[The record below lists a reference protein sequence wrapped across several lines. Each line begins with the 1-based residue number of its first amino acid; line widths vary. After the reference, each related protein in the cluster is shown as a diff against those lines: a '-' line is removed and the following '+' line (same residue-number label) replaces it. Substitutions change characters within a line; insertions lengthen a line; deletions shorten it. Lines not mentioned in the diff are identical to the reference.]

1 MPRRPRMDLAVF
13 LSRSSA
19 LLGTTAG
26 AIAGPGKDRE
36 VSRER
41 YMIAALGIERWGM
54 TAKALAQ

>member
-1 MPRRPRMDLAVF
+1 MDPAEF

-26 AIAGPGKDRE
+26 VIAGPGKDRE